1 MNPYSAGDDAAASA
15 ALATVEPA
23 SVRLRKHRPDAEP
36 PVTPYAPEACQEV
49 LNRVPKSLR
58 GMDLLKGVAK
68 ALRSLDEGPRAS
80 ITLHLEALVRHM
92 THIDASDLDM
102 GGDSCR
108 GNVWYR
114 IHGDK
119 KPHGKLG
126 NYSPAE
132 CNVFFLNMLSEVQTM
147 NLLKNY
153 AVDFSYQLQAGKD
166 NGEWHRFRMT
176 IYFDN
181 DNLAL
186 NVRSITNELR
196 DLESLGFH
204 PTIQKGLLF
213 EHVRDGLT
221 LVTGV
226 TGSGKSTTLD
236 AIVDANNRR
245 TPGHI
250 VIIGEPIEFMHA
262 SKRCIVRHREV
273 GKDVG
278 SFSDG
283 VVQSLR
289 QDPDII
295 VIGEMRDPKTISA
308 AIEVTDSG
316 HKVFSTL
323 HTSSAIESVARI
335 VGEYATEEQE
345 RIRYRLADVLRCI
358 ISQKLLPTTSGGRIM
373 AKEVLW
379 VTPSVRA
386 AIKSNNVNEIYQMMW
401 EGRAQGQV
409 TLEQDLAMLLK
420 AGKISSETAMNYA
433 NNKKRLQQ
441 ILGMA

>member
-1 MNPYSAGDDAAASA
+1 MKSYSEAATGAVDVLTPAARVQRTDAMSEAQVAPFAPAAC
-15 ALATVEPA
+15 
-23 SVRLRKHRPDAEP
+23 D
-36 PVTPYAPEACQEV
+36 EV
-49 LNRVPKSLR
+49 LQRVPRSLR
-58 GMDLLKGVAK
+58 GIDNLKGVAK
-68 ALRSLDEGPRAS
+68 ALRSLDEGQRAE
-80 ITLHLEALVRHM
+80 ITNHLEGLVRHM
-92 THIDASDLDM
+92 IRINASDLDM
-102 GGDSCR
+102 GGESCR
-108 GNVWYR
+108 TNVWYR
-114 IHGDK
+114 VHGDK
-119 KPHGKLG
+119 KPNNKLG
-126 NYSPAE
+126 NYSPAD

-147 NLLKNY
+147 NLLKNF
-153 AVDFSYQLQAGKD
+153 AVDFSYQLMAGKD
-166 NGEWHRFRMT
+166 NGEWYRFRMT

-186 NVRSITNELR
+186 NVRAISNELR
-196 DLESLGFH
+196 SMEALGFH

-226 TGSGKSTTLD
+226 TGSGKSATLD
-236 AIVDANNRR
+236 AIIDANNNR
-245 TPGHI
+245 TAGHI
-250 VIIGEPIEFMHA
+250 VIIGEPIEFMHG

-323 HTSSAIESVARI
+323 HTSSAIESISRI
-335 VGEYATEEQE
+335 VGEYGSDEQE

-358 ISQKLLPTTSGGRIM
+358 ISQKLVPMVGGGRIM
-373 AKEVLW
+373 TKEVLW
-379 VTPSVRA
+379 MTPSARA

-409 TLEQDLAMLLK
+409 TLEQDLAALLK

-441 ILGMA
+441 VLGTA

>member
-1 MNPYSAGDDAAASA
+1 MNSFPAADVDSVVAERPAPSV
-15 ALATVEPA
+15 ALSEAKIPPCAPPA
-23 SVRLRKHRPDAEP
+23 CE
-36 PVTPYAPEACQEV
+36 EV
-49 LNRVPKSLR
+49 LKRVPRSLH
-58 GMDLLKGVAK
+58 GVDYLKGIAK
-68 ALRSLDEGPRAS
+68 ALRSLDEDQRREL
-80 ITLHLEALVRHM
+80 THHLEALIRHTVRLH
-92 THIDASDLDM
+92 ASDLDM
-102 GGDSCR
+102 GGDASR
-108 GNVWYR
+108 GNIWYR

-119 KPHGKLG
+119 KPHPKLG
-126 NYSPAE
+126 TYTPAE
-132 CNVFFLNMLSEVQTM
+132 CNALILNLLSEVQTM

-153 AVDFSYQLQAGKD
+153 AVDLSYQLLAGKD
-166 NGEWHRFRMT
+166 DGEWHRFRMT

-181 DNLAL
+181 ENLAL
-186 NVRSITNELR
+186 NVRAISNELR
-196 DLESLGFH
+196 DLDALGFH
-204 PTIQKGLLF
+204 PSIQKGLLF

-221 LVTGV
+221 LITGV
-226 TGSGKSTTLD
+226 TGSGKSTTMD
-236 AIVDANNRR
+236 AIIDANNKR
-245 TPGHI
+245 TAGHI
-250 VIIGEPIEFMHA
+250 VIIGEPIEFMHG

-273 GKDVG
+273 GKDVA

-335 VGEYATEEQE
+335 IGEYPSDEQE
-345 RIRYRLADVLRCI
+345 RIRHRLADVLRCI
-358 ISQKLLPTTSGGRIM
+358 ISQKLLPQVGGGRIM

-386 AIKSNNVNEIYQMMW
+386 AIKSDNVNEIYQMMW

-409 TLEQDLAMLLK
+409 TLEQDLAGLLK
-420 AGKISSETAMNYA
+420 AGKITNETAVSYA

-441 ILGMA
+441 VLGVA

>member
-1 MNPYSAGDDAAASA
+1 MKSYSDADAAVDVLAPSA
-15 ALATVEPA
+15 RVQRTEALSEAQIA
-23 SVRLRKHRPDAEP
+23 
-36 PVTPYAPEACQEV
+36 PYAPAACEEV
-49 LNRVPKSLR
+49 LQRVPRSLR
-58 GMDLLKGVAK
+58 GIDNLKGVAK
-68 ALRSLDEGPRAS
+68 ALRSLDEGQRAD
-80 ITLHLEALVRHM
+80 ITNHLEGLVRYM
-92 THIDASDLDM
+92 IRINASDLDM
-102 GGDSCR
+102 GGESCR
-108 GNVWYR
+108 TNVWYR
-114 IHGDK
+114 VHGDK
-119 KPHGKLG
+119 KPYSKLG

-147 NLLKNY
+147 NLLKNF
-153 AVDFSYQLQAGKD
+153 AVDFSYQLMAGKD

-176 IYFDN
+176 IYFDS

-186 NVRSITNELR
+186 NVRAISNELR
-196 DLESLGFH
+196 NMEALGFH

-226 TGSGKSTTLD
+226 TGSGKSATLD
-236 AIVDANNRR
+236 AIIDANNSR
-245 TPGHI
+245 TAGHI
-250 VIIGEPIEFMHA
+250 VIIGEPIEFMHG

-323 HTSSAIESVARI
+323 HTSSAIESISRI
-335 VGEYATEEQE
+335 VGEYGSDEQE
-345 RIRYRLADVLRCI
+345 RVRYRLADVLRCV
-358 ISQKLLPTTSGGRIM
+358 ISQKLVPMVGGGRIM
-373 AKEVLW
+373 TKEVLW
-379 VTPSVRA
+379 MTPSARA

-409 TLEQDLAMLLK
+409 TLEQDLAALLK
-420 AGKISSETAMNYA
+420 AGKITSETAMNYA

-441 ILGMA
+441 VLGAA

>member
-1 MNPYSAGDDAAASA
+1 MNPYSEADASGDEAVLTSPVASTPRSAVVSEAQIPPYPPAAC
-15 ALATVEPA
+15 E
-23 SVRLRKHRPDAEP
+23 
-36 PVTPYAPEACQEV
+36 EV
-49 LNRVPKSLR
+49 LQRVPRSLR
-58 GMDLLKGVAK
+58 GIDNLKGIAK
-68 ALRSLDEGPRAS
+68 ALRSLDESQRAD
-80 ITLHLEALVRHM
+80 ITKHLEGLVRNM
-92 THIDASDLDM
+92 IRINASDLDM
-102 GGDSCR
+102 GGESCR
-108 GNVWYR
+108 TNVWYR
-114 IHGDK
+114 VHGDK
-119 KPHGKLG
+119 KPYGKLG
-126 NYSPAE
+126 NYSPGE

-147 NLLKNY
+147 NLLKNF
-153 AVDFSYQLQAGKD
+153 AVDFSYQLMAGKD

-176 IYFDN
+176 IYFDS

-186 NVRSITNELR
+186 NVRAISNELR
-196 DLESLGFH
+196 NLDALGFH

-226 TGSGKSTTLD
+226 TGSGKSATLD
-236 AIVDANNRR
+236 AIIDANNSR
-245 TPGHI
+245 TAGHI
-250 VIIGEPIEFMHA
+250 VIIGEPIEYMHG

-323 HTSSAIESVARI
+323 HTSSAIESISRI
-335 VGEYATEEQE
+335 VGEYGSDEQE

-358 ISQKLLPTTSGGRIM
+358 ISQKLVPLVGGGRIM

-379 VTPSVRA
+379 MTPSARA
-386 AIKSNNVNEIYQMMW
+386 AIKSGNVNEIYQMMW

-409 TLEQDLAMLLK
+409 TLEQDLAALLK
-420 AGKISSETAMNYA
+420 ASKISSETAMNYS

-441 ILGMA
+441 VLGVA